1 LIRIIYIQ
9 IKMSSLATKKIFRL
23 ARRQAEM
30 LELLLA
36 ASPFLRGSFARV
48 STRCGKPNCW
58 CAKRGGGHLH
68 ARLTWCHDSKAHTR
82 KVTAEQEG
90 RVVSMTADYRSFR
103 RLRQQLRAIVAEIE
117 RSLDRLEEDLARQ
130 GGRSMPSLRIPTERR
145 KSSPKSA
152 DGVQKTPKQGDVE
165 SA

>member
-1 LIRIIYIQ
+1 
-9 IKMSSLATKKIFRL
+9 MSSPATGKISRL
-23 ARRQAEM
+23 AQRQAGL

-36 ASPFLRGSFARV
+36 AGPFLRGSFARV
-48 STRCGKPNCW
+48 HTRCGKPNCW